1 MAFVGADMG
10 KLTWGGSSGAI
21 PRARCAATKSTGV
34 PSDSRFP
41 PTLATFCL
49 LAVSK
54 RPPEELLVQMNA
66 IIADDDPTMLALL
79 RAVVEQGG
87 HSVVA
92 AVRDGEAAWEAFV
105 DNAVPLVILD
115 WEMPRLDGL
124 GLCRRIR
131 AAEFDVEPFLL
142 VVTGRKTRED
152 LLKALDAGADDYLA
166 KPVTPDEFAA
176 RLRIVERR
184 IQITSARRAAELEL
198 RRARYLAGIGE
209 TSLALQH
216 EINNPLAAMLSHAA
230 LLEAGMVE
238 DSEKEEALQT
248 IVQQARR
255 IGEVV
260 KRLRQIE
267 QPRSVEY
274 LGSARM
280 LDINPDKPSP
290 KT

>member
-1 MAFVGADMG
+1 
-10 KLTWGGSSGAI
+10 
-21 PRARCAATKSTGV
+21 
-34 PSDSRFP
+34 
-41 PTLATFCL
+41 
-49 LAVSK
+49 
-54 RPPEELLVQMNA
+54 MNV
-66 IIADDDPTMLALL
+66 IIADDDPTMLAVL

-87 HSVVA
+87 HTVVA
-92 AVRDGEAAWEAFV
+92 AVRDGEAAWTAFQGEPT
-105 DNAVPLVILD
+105 PLVILD
-115 WEMPRLDGL
+115 WEMPKLDGL

-131 AAEFDVEPFLL
+131 QSEHADPFILII
-142 VVTGRKTRED
+142 TGRKTRDD

-166 KPVTPDEFAA
+166 KPVTPDDFAA

-184 IQITSARRAAELEL
+184 IQITGARRQAEAEL

-238 DSEKEEALQT
+238 EGEKDEALAT
-248 IVQQARR
+248 IVQQAKR
-255 IGEVV
+255 IGDVV

-274 LGSARM
+274 LGNARM
-280 LDINPDKPSP
+280 LDIAP
-290 KT
+290 KDGGEPQGK

>member
-1 MAFVGADMG
+1 MHV
-10 KLTWGGSSGAI
+10 
-21 PRARCAATKSTGV
+21 
-34 PSDSRFP
+34 
-41 PTLATFCL
+41 
-49 LAVSK
+49 
-54 RPPEELLVQMNA
+54 
-66 IIADDDPTMLALL
+66 IIADDDPTMLAIL

-87 HSVVA
+87 HTVVA
-92 AVRDGEAAWEAFV
+92 AVRDGEAAWEAYQKES
-105 DNAVPLVILD
+105 VPLIVID
-115 WEMPRLDGL
+115 WEMPKLDGL

-131 AAEFDVEPFLL
+131 SSENADPFLL
-142 VVTGRKTRED
+142 VVTGRKTRDD
-152 LLKALDAGADDYLA
+152 LLKALDAGADDYMS

-184 IQITSARRAAELEL
+184 IQITGARRQAEVEL

-238 DSEKEEALQT
+238 DDEKEEALAT
-248 IVQQARR
+248 IVEQARR

-260 KRLRQIE
+260 KRLRQID

-274 LGSARM
+274 LGNARM
-280 LDINPDKPSP
+280 LDIAPESKDRPE
-290 KT
+290 

>member
-1 MAFVGADMG
+1 
-10 KLTWGGSSGAI
+10 
-21 PRARCAATKSTGV
+21 
-34 PSDSRFP
+34 
-41 PTLATFCL
+41 
-49 LAVSK
+49 
-54 RPPEELLVQMNA
+54 MNV
-66 IIADDDPTMLALL
+66 IITDDDPVMLAVL
-79 RAVVEQGG
+79 RAVIEQGG
-87 HSVVA
+87 HTVVA
-92 AVRDGEAAWEAFV
+92 ALRDGEAAWSAFQEEQ
-105 DNAVPLVILD
+105 VPLIVLD

-131 AAEFDVEPFLL
+131 ASENSDPFLL

-152 LLKALDAGADDYLA
+152 LLKALDAGADDYMS

-184 IQITSARRAAELEL
+184 IQITGARKQAELEL

-238 DSEKEEALQT
+238 DDEKEEALAT
-248 IVQQARR
+248 IVAQARR

-260 KRLRQIE
+260 KRLRQID

-274 LGSARM
+274 LGSSRM
-280 LDINPDKPSP
+280 LDINPGTGQPP
-290 KT
+290 K

>member
-1 MAFVGADMG
+1 
-10 KLTWGGSSGAI
+10 
-21 PRARCAATKSTGV
+21 
-34 PSDSRFP
+34 
-41 PTLATFCL
+41 
-49 LAVSK
+49 
-54 RPPEELLVQMNA
+54 MNV
-66 IIADDDPTMLALL
+66 IITDDDPVMLAVL

-87 HSVVA
+87 HTVVA
-92 AVRDGEAAWEAFV
+92 AVRDGEAAWAAFQEEQ
-105 DNAVPLVILD
+105 VPLIVLD

-131 AAEFDVEPFLL
+131 ASENSDPFLL

-152 LLKALDAGADDYLA
+152 LLKALDAGADDYMT

-184 IQITSARRAAELEL
+184 IQITGARKQAELEL

-238 DSEKEEALQT
+238 DDEKEEALAT
-248 IVQQARR
+248 IVAQARR

-260 KRLRQIE
+260 KRLRQID

-274 LGSARM
+274 LGSSRM
-280 LDINPDKPSP
+280 LDINPGTGQPP
-290 KT
+290 K

>member
-1 MAFVGADMG
+1 MEV
-10 KLTWGGSSGAI
+10 
-21 PRARCAATKSTGV
+21 
-34 PSDSRFP
+34 
-41 PTLATFCL
+41 
-49 LAVSK
+49 
-54 RPPEELLVQMNA
+54 
-66 IIADDDPTMLALL
+66 IIADDDPTMLAVL

-87 HSVVA
+87 HNVVA
-92 AVRDGEAAWEAFV
+92 AVRDGEAAWSAFQE
-105 DNAVPLVILD
+105 NAVPLVVID

-131 AAEFDVEPFLL
+131 ASDNPDTFLL

-152 LLKALDAGADDYLA
+152 LLKALDAGADDYMS

-184 IQITSARRAAELEL
+184 IQITGARRQAEIEL
-198 RRARYLAGIGE
+198 RKARYLAGIGE

-238 DSEKEEALQT
+238 DDEKDEALAT
-248 IVQQARR
+248 IVEQARR

-274 LGSARM
+274 LGNARM
-280 LDINPDKPSP
+280 LDINPGSGQPP
-290 KT
+290 K

>member
-1 MAFVGADMG
+1 
-10 KLTWGGSSGAI
+10 
-21 PRARCAATKSTGV
+21 
-34 PSDSRFP
+34 
-41 PTLATFCL
+41 
-49 LAVSK
+49 
-54 RPPEELLVQMNA
+54 MNV

-92 AVRDGEAAWEAFV
+92 AVRDGEAAWDAYNSNE
-105 DNAVPLVILD
+105 VPLVILD
-115 WEMPRLDGL
+115 WEMPKLDGL

-131 AAEFDVEPFLL
+131 EAEFTIEPFLL
-142 VVTGRKTRED
+142 VVTGRKTRDD

-238 DSEKEEALQT
+238 DAEKEEALQT
-248 IVQQARR
+248 IVEQARR
-255 IGEVV
+255 IGDVV

-274 LGSARM
+274 LGNARM
-280 LDINPDKPSP
+280 LDIGPG
-290 KT
+290 KTRPET